1 MAAGPKKGWLMMAK
15 KRGGAGRSAKT
26 RAVSGGGKIEKT
38 GGNVTRTPRAKVS
51 GVKTPRTTGAGG
63 SAAKAGRNGVKSGAG
78 TIGKVKVVGPSL
90 EAVRVERVPVTGRL
104 VRLGTIDH
112 EDAWALE
119 QVITG
124 ASQVTISAGAGKTAT
139 LTGALL
145 SVLRNVATALERGE
159 SVTVLG
165 GDTEADLEGAV
176 ISSQQA
182 ADLLNV
188 SRPFVV
194 KLAKTGQLAH
204 RMVGNRHRFSLAD
217 VLAYAE
223 EMRTERSEVLAA
235 LAPAGGYTAED
246 F

>member
-1 MAAGPKKGWLMMAK
+1 MTAK
-15 KRGGAGRSAKT
+15 KSRSTSRSAKT
-26 RAVSGGGKIEKT
+26 GTVTRSAKIGKGGGK
-38 GGNVTRTPRAKVS
+38 VSRTPQAKVS
-51 GVKTPRTTGAGG
+51 GDKMPRTKVTGHKV
-63 SAAKAGRNGVKSGAG
+63 AKAGSKNLKSRAG
-78 TIGKVKVVGPSL
+78 TTGRVMVGPVGIGR
-90 EAVRVERVPVTGRL
+90 VRVDKMPVTGRL
-104 VRLGTIDH
+104 VKFGAIDR
-112 EDAWALE
+112 DGARVLE

-124 ASQVTISAGAGKTAT
+124 ASEVTISTGAGKTAT

-145 SVLRNVATALERGE
+145 SVLRNVAAALERGE

-165 GDTEADLEGAV
+165 EDAEADLEGAV
-176 ISSQQA
+176 ISSQEA

-204 RMVGNRHRFSLAD
+204 HLVGNRHRFNLAD

-223 EMRTERSEVLAA
+223 HMRSERSEALAA
-235 LAPAGGYTAED
+235 LASAGGYTAED

>member
-1 MAAGPKKGWLMMAK
+1 MTAK
-15 KRGGAGRSAKT
+15 KSRSTSRSAKT
-26 RAVSGGGKIEKT
+26 GTVTGGAQVGKGGGK
-38 GGNVTRTPRAKVS
+38 VTTSPRAKVS
-51 GVKTPRTTGAGG
+51 GAKMPRTKVTGRKV
-63 SAAKAGRNGVKSGAG
+63 AKAGSESMKSSAG
-78 TIGKVKVVGPSL
+78 TTRRVQPGPVGL
-90 EAVRVERVPVTGRL
+90 ERVRVEKVPVTGRL
-104 VRLGTIDH
+104 VTLGTIDR
-112 EDAWALE
+112 DGARVLA

-124 ASQVTISAGAGKTAT
+124 ASEVTISAGAGKTTT

-159 SVTVLG
+159 SVTVLSEG
-165 GDTEADLEGAV
+165 AEAALEDAV
-176 ISSQQA
+176 ISSQEA

-204 RMVGNRHRFSLAD
+204 HMVGNRHRFKLAD

-223 EMRTERSEVLAA
+223 QIRSERSEALTA
-235 LAPAGGYTAED
+235 LAPASGYTAED

>member
-1 MAAGPKKGWLMMAK
+1 MAK
-15 KRGGAGRSAKT
+15 KSGDASRSAETGTVTGGAKVG
-26 RAVSGGGKIEKT
+26 KT

-51 GVKTPRTTGAGG
+51 GAKRPRTTGAGG
-63 SAAKAGRNGVKSGAG
+63 SAAKAGRKRVKSGAG
-78 TIGKVKVVGPSL
+78 TIGKVKVVRPSL
-90 EAVRVERVPVTGRL
+90 EAVRVEKVPVTGRL
-104 VRLGTIDH
+104 VRLGTIDR
-112 EDAWALE
+112 DGARALE
-119 QVITG
+119 QVVTG
-124 ASQVTISAGAGKTAT
+124 ASEVTISAGAGKTAT

-145 SVLRNVATALERGE
+145 SVLRSVATALERGE

-165 GDTEADLEGAV
+165 EDTEADLEGAV
-176 ISSQQA
+176 ISSQEA
-182 ADLLNV
+182 ADVLNV

-217 VLAYAE
+217 VLAYAGQ
-223 EMRTERSEVLAA
+223 MRTERSEALAA

>member
-1 MAAGPKKGWLMMAK
+1 MTAK
-15 KRGGAGRSAKT
+15 KSRSTSRSAKT
-26 RAVSGGGKIEKT
+26 GTVTGGAKGGRNVTMAPQAKASGAKMLRTKASGG
-38 GGNVTRTPRAKVS
+38 KV
-51 GVKTPRTTGAGG
+51 
-63 SAAKAGRNGVKSGAG
+63 AKAGSKRVKSRAGA
-78 TIGKVKVVGPSL
+78 IGKVNAPVGL
-90 EAVRVERVPVTGRL
+90 ERVRVEKVPVTGRL
-104 VRLGTIDH
+104 VKLGTIDR
-112 EDAWALE
+112 DGARALE
-119 QVITG
+119 RVITG
-124 ASQVTISAGAGKTAT
+124 ASEVTISAGAGKTAT

-165 GDTEADLEGAV
+165 EDTEADLEGAV
-176 ISSQQA
+176 ISSQEA

-217 VLAYAE
+217 VLAFAE
-223 EMRTERSEVLAA
+223 QMRTERSEALAA
-235 LAPAGGYTAED
+235 LAPSGGYTAED

>member
-1 MAAGPKKGWLMMAK
+1 MMAK
-15 KRGGAGRSAKT
+15 KSGGASRSAKT
-26 RAVSGGGKIEKT
+26 GTVTGGAKVGKT

-51 GVKTPRTTGAGG
+51 GAKMPRTTGAGG
-63 SAAKAGRNGVKSGAG
+63 SAAKAGRKRVKSGAG
-78 TIGKVKVVGPSL
+78 TIGEVKVVRPSL
-90 EAVRVERVPVTGRL
+90 EAVRVEKVPVTGRL

-112 EDAWALE
+112 EGARALE

-124 ASQVTISAGAGKTAT
+124 ASEVTISAGAGKTAT

-145 SVLRNVATALERGE
+145 SVLRSVATALERGE

-165 GDTEADLEGAV
+165 EDTEADLEGAV
-176 ISSQQA
+176 ISSQEA
-182 ADLLNV
+182 ADVLNV

-223 EMRTERSEVLAA
+223 QIRTERSEALAA
-235 LAPAGGYTAED
+235 LAPSGGYTAED